1 MEKVR
6 PWCGQPSDRGLLK
19 NRTLLAVKRLRRG
32 GGGGAQDGTEGGS
45 FARDV
50 NCAAGRLRAERLQKL
65 G

>member
-1 MEKVR
+1 MVWPALGSRTAKER
-6 PWCGQPSDRGLLK
+6 

-65 G
+65 LQKLG